1 MTLRPFQPSARAK
14 SIAGPLLTSMAG
26 ALMLLASAARAAD
39 AASLTVTFEGLKTHT
54 GSVMLSLVGEAA
66 YDGKAAPAAQTV
78 ISATG
83 DTVIATFDG
92 LAPGPYAI
100 KAFHDVDGDGKMG
113 ANPFGMPT
121 EPYAFSNNAAGAMG
135 PPKWS
140 AAAFE
145 VKAGAN
151 THAIK
156 ID

>member
-1 MTLRPFQPSARAK
+1 MIPRPFQPPAYAK
-14 SIAGPLLTSMAG
+14 SMTGLVC
-26 ALMLLASAARAAD
+26 ALALLAPAARAAD

-54 GSVMLSLVGEAA
+54 GSVMMSLVGEAA
-66 YDGKAAPAAQTV
+66 YDGKAPAAAQTMV
-78 ISATG
+78 SATG
-83 DTVIATFDG
+83 DTVSATFNG
-92 LAPGPYAI
+92 LAPGQYAI

-121 EPYAFSNNAAGAMG
+121 EPYAFSNNAAAAMG